1 MSKLPF
7 ELLLALRYLRPKR
20 TFVSVITLI
29 SIVGVAL
36 GVAVLIIVI
45 SVMSGFD
52 HDLREKILGFSAHI
66 TVTRADGLMANSDAV
81 AGRIAANKNV
91 RGVSPFV
98 IGPVLVETQ
107 VDTNRAPMQDAPMM
121 RGVDPQNEG
130 KVSDLP
136 RDVEEGKF
144 DLSGRGVLVG
154 RNFANSMGLVVGDRL
169 SVYSVHE
176 IKKMKAAH
184 DRKEDVAIIPDDYE
198 VRGIF
203 HTGYYDFDA
212 RFIVVSLENAQD
224 LYDAN
229 DSVHGLFVMLN
240 DPYQSMV
247 VKEQLAQSLG
257 DEFRVTTWMEQNST
271 ILNALIVEKNVM
283 FYLLFF
289 IVIVAALCI
298 LSAQITFVVQ
308 KTREIGMLKALGA
321 THLQISG
328 VFLGQSAIIGVLGVL
343 AGYGLGI
350 LALTYRNEFLHF
362 MNRMT
367 GWELFPASIYG
378 FSQLPAIIDARD
390 IALICCSSFVICLLG
405 GVLPAIRAG
414 RLKPVEALRYE

>member
-20 TFVSVITLI
+20 TFVSIITLI
-29 SIVGVAL
+29 SVVGVAL

-52 HDLREKILGFSAHI
+52 HDLREKILGFNAHL
-66 TVTRADGLMANSDAV
+66 TVSKAGEPMANYTAV
-81 AGRIAANKNV
+81 ADRIVTNPNV

-98 IGPVLVETQ
+98 FGPVLVETEG
-107 VDTNRAPMQDAPMM
+107 DTNRPAMQDAPML
-121 RGVDPQNEG
+121 RGLDPRSEG

-136 RDVEEGKF
+136 HKIIEGKF
-144 DLSGRGVLVG
+144 DLGRRGLIVG
-154 RNFANSMGLVVGDRL
+154 RDFANNLRLTVGDHL
-169 SVYSVHE
+169 SIYSIRE
-176 IKKMKAAH
+176 IKRMKTAH
-184 DRKEDVAIIPDDYE
+184 DRKEDEVVVPDDYE

-203 HTGYYDFDA
+203 YTGYYEFDA
-212 RFIVVSLENAQD
+212 RVIVVSLENAQD
-224 LYDAN
+224 LYDLN

-240 DPYQSMV
+240 DPYAAAT
-247 VKEQLAQSLG
+247 VKGQLLKSLD
-257 DEFRVTTWMEQNST
+257 DEFYVSTWMEQNST

-328 VFLGQSAIIGVLGVL
+328 VFLSQSAIIGVLGVL

-362 MNRMT
+362 MNRLT

-378 FSQLPAIIDARD
+378 FGELPAIIDARD
-390 IALICCSSFVICLLG
+390 IAVICGSSFIICLLG